1 MRSVGGRGRQE
12 WKDVSARFVG
22 GRRSSERTG
31 IGVFDDD
38 ESCGMD
44 CDVMAYV

>member
-1 MRSVGGRGRQE
+1 MRFVGGRGRRE
-12 WKDVSARFVG
+12 WKDVSVRFVG
-22 GRRSSERTG
+22 GRKSSERTG
-31 IGVFDDD
+31 VGVFDN